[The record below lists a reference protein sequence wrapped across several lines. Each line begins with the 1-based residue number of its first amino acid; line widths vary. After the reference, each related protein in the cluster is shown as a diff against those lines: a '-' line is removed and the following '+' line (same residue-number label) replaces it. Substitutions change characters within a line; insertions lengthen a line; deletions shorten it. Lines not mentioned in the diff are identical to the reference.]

1 MSTYKD
7 GTYNADGVYRSPA
20 GAEEIGV
27 SLTLENDIVITAN
40 VTPTA
45 SNPKSKMMQDAFI
58 AGFGAQVVG
67 KPIDSLS
74 LGVVN
79 GSSLTPAGFM
89 NAVAKIKAEAM

>member
-20 GAEEIGV
+20 GAEEIAV
-27 SLTLENDIVITAN
+27 TITLKDDVITSAQ
-40 VTPTA
+40 VTGAAT
-45 SNPKSKMMQDAFI
+45 NGKSIKMQEAFI
-58 AGFGAQVVG
+58 AGFGAQVIG